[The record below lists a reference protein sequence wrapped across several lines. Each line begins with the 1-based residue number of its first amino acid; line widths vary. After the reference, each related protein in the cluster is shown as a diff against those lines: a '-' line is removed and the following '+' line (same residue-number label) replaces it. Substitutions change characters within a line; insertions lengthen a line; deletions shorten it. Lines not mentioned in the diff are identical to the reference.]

1 MLFFLFSFLCF
12 QLLFIGLSS
21 TLFVYMPHPNLSLMQ
36 PNIGRSVGIYLYFMK
51 EKKNKE
57 ELQSRREFFKKAAKG
72 ALPILGAIVLAG
84 TPAIVKAASHESKI
98 ETGCDW
104 GCSHSCFGGC
114 DSSCTGSCSIS
125 CTSCYGRCTGTC
137 SQMCANDCSY
147 GCKETCRGGCQYS
160 CRSSCANSNMY

>member
-1 MLFFLFSFLCF
+1 M
-12 QLLFIGLSS
+12 
-21 TLFVYMPHPNLSLMQ
+21 
-36 PNIGRSVGIYLYFMK
+36 
-51 EKKNKE
+51 KKNQND

-84 TPAIVKAASHESKI
+84 APAIVKAASHECKI

-104 GCSHSCFGGC
+104 SCSGGC
-114 DSSCTGSCSIS
+114 FRGCTGTCYLQCS
-125 CTSCYGRCTGTC
+125 TSCMGQCSGTC